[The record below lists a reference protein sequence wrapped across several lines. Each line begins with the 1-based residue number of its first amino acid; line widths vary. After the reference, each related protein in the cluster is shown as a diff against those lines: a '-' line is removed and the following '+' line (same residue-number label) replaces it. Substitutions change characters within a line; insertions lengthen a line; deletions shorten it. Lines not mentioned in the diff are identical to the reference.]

1 MDKEELMTLVADALK
16 ELGVST
22 EPKEEPEVELKA
34 EQEVEPK
41 EEPEVELKAEQEVEP
56 KAEPEEVPKEEPKAE
71 PEEAPK
77 EEPNVEQ
84 EAEQKAE
91 PEEAPKEEPEA
102 EQEAEQEVEGDT
114 KGSLKSLD
122 EVLANISNDLES
134 DEMSE
139 AEQQLIE
146 FILLN
151 YERLET
157 KTNILLNQGD

>member
-1 MDKEELMTLVADALK
+1 MDKEELITLVADALK

-22 EPKEEPEVELKA
+22 EQKPEPKDEPE
-34 EQEVEPK
+34 EPK
-41 EEPEVELKAEQEVEP
+41 EEPTD
-56 KAEPEEVPKEEPKAE
+56 EPEEPK
-71 PEEAPK
+71 
-77 EEPNVEQ
+77 
-84 EAEQKAE
+84 
-91 PEEAPKEEPEA
+91 
-102 EQEAEQEVEGDT
+102 GDT
-114 KGSLKSLD
+114 KAPLKSLD

-134 DEMSE
+134 DELSE